1 MNGNSPPILRL
12 ESLTVW
18 RRNALVWRKLMAASL
33 LMHFG
38 EPLIYLLG
46 IGYGLGRFVG
56 EIDGMPYF
64 TFLASGF
71 IAWSAMN
78 VASMESMWSVYTR
91 MVPQQTYEA
100 ILATPAEVDDIV
112 IGELLWCGTKSLMSG
127 SAILAVAAML
137 GAVNDWDA
145 LLIIPVIFLTGVCFA
160 APGLVVTAYVRAYE
174 YFNFYM
180 TLIMTPMFILC
191 GVFYPVSSL
200 PGPVQSAV
208 QFLPLTHAVEIIRP
222 IVVGQPVTDLGLH
235 LGALTI
241 FGLVSTWAA
250 TILFRR
256 RLIQ

>member
-1 MNGNSPPILRL
+1 MNASSPPSLRL

-33 LMHFG
+33 LLHFG

-137 GAVNDWDA
+137 GAVNDWSA

-160 APGLVVTAYVRAYE
+160 APGLVVTAYARAYE

-235 LGALTI
+235 LGALAL

-256 RLIQ
+256 RLVQ

>member
-1 MNGNSPPILRL
+1 MNASSPPTLRL

-33 LMHFG
+33 LLHFG

-137 GAVNDWDA
+137 GAVNDWSA

-160 APGLVVTAYVRAYE
+160 APGLVVTAYARGYE

-180 TLIMTPMFILC
+180 TLVMTPMFILC

-235 LGALTI
+235 LGALAL

-256 RLIQ
+256 RLVQ

>member
-1 MNGNSPPILRL
+1 MNASSPPTLRL

-33 LMHFG
+33 LLHFG

-137 GAVNDWDA
+137 GAVNDWSA

-160 APGLVVTAYVRAYE
+160 APGLVVTAYARAYE

-200 PGPVQSAV
+200 PGPVQLAV

-235 LGALTI
+235 LGALAL

-256 RLIQ
+256 RLVQ

>member
-1 MNGNSPPILRL
+1 MNASSPPTLRL

-33 LMHFG
+33 LLHFG

-137 GAVNDWDA
+137 GAVNDWSA

-160 APGLVVTAYVRAYE
+160 APGLVVTAYARAYE

-180 TLIMTPMFILC
+180 TLVMTPMFILC

-208 QFLPLTHAVEIIRP
+208 QLLPLTHAVEIIRP

-235 LGALTI
+235 LGALAL

-256 RLIQ
+256 RLVQ

>member
-1 MNGNSPPILRL
+1 MNASSPPTLRL

-33 LMHFG
+33 LLHFG

-137 GAVNDWDA
+137 GAVNDWSA

-160 APGLVVTAYVRAYE
+160 APGLVVTAYARAYE

-208 QFLPLTHAVEIIRP
+208 QLLPLTHAVEIIRP

-235 LGALTI
+235 LGALAL

-256 RLIQ
+256 RLVQ

>member
-1 MNGNSPPILRL
+1 MNASSPPTLRL

-18 RRNALVWRKLMAASL
+18 RRNAMVWRKLMAASL
-33 LMHFG
+33 LLHFG

-137 GAVNDWDA
+137 GAVNDWSA

-160 APGLVVTAYVRAYE
+160 APGLVVTAYARAYE

-180 TLIMTPMFILC
+180 TLVMTPMFILC

-208 QFLPLTHAVEIIRP
+208 QLLPLTHAVEIIRP

-235 LGALTI
+235 LGALAL

-256 RLIQ
+256 RLVQ

>member
-1 MNGNSPPILRL
+1 MNASSPPTLRL

-33 LMHFG
+33 LLHFG

-137 GAVNDWDA
+137 GAVNDWSA

-160 APGLVVTAYVRAYE
+160 APGLVVTAYARTYE

-180 TLIMTPMFILC
+180 TLVMTPMFILC

-208 QFLPLTHAVEIIRP
+208 QLLPLTHAVEIIRP

-235 LGALTI
+235 LGALAL
-241 FGLVSTWAA
+241 FGLVTTWAA

-256 RLIQ
+256 RLVQ

>member
-235 LGALTI
+235 LGALAL

-256 RLIQ
+256 RLVQ

>member
-1 MNGNSPPILRL
+1 MNASSPPTLRL

-33 LMHFG
+33 LLHFG

-100 ILATPAEVDDIV
+100 ILATPAEIDDIV

-137 GAVNDWDA
+137 GAVNDWSA

-160 APGLVVTAYVRAYE
+160 APGLVVTAYARTYE

-180 TLIMTPMFILC
+180 TLVMTPMFILC

-208 QFLPLTHAVEIIRP
+208 QLLPLTHAVEIIRP

-235 LGALTI
+235 LGALAL
-241 FGLVSTWAA
+241 FGLVTTWAA

-256 RLIQ
+256 RLVQ

>member
-1 MNGNSPPILRL
+1 MNASSPPTLRL

-33 LMHFG
+33 LLHFG

-137 GAVNDWDA
+137 GAVNDWRA

-160 APGLVVTAYVRAYE
+160 APGLVVTAYARAYE

-235 LGALTI
+235 LGALAL

-256 RLIQ
+256 RLVQ

>member
-56 EIDGMPYF
+56 EIDGIPYF

>member
-1 MNGNSPPILRL
+1 MNASSPPTLRL

-33 LMHFG
+33 LLHFG

-56 EIDGMPYF
+56 EIDGIPYF

-137 GAVNDWDA
+137 GAVNDWSA

-160 APGLVVTAYVRAYE
+160 APGLVVTAYARAYE

-180 TLIMTPMFILC
+180 TLVMTPMFILC

-208 QFLPLTHAVEIIRP
+208 QLLPLTHAVEIIRP

-235 LGALTI
+235 LGALAL

-256 RLIQ
+256 RLVQ

>member
-137 GAVNDWDA
+137 GAVNDWSA

-160 APGLVVTAYVRAYE
+160 APGLVVTAYARAYE

-180 TLIMTPMFILC
+180 TLVMTPMFILC

-208 QFLPLTHAVEIIRP
+208 QLLPLTHAVEIIRP

-235 LGALTI
+235 LGALAL
-241 FGLVSTWAA
+241 FGLVTTWAA

-256 RLIQ
+256 RLVQ

>member
-1 MNGNSPPILRL
+1 MNASSPPTLRL

-18 RRNALVWRKLMAASL
+18 RRNAMVWRKLMAASL
-33 LMHFG
+33 LLHFG

-137 GAVNDWDA
+137 GAVNDWSA

-160 APGLVVTAYVRAYE
+160 APGLVVTAYARAYE

-180 TLIMTPMFILC
+180 TLVMTPMFILC

-208 QFLPLTHAVEIIRP
+208 QVLPLTHAVEIIRP
-222 IVVGQPVTDLGLH
+222 SVVGQPVTDLGLH
-235 LGALTI
+235 LGALAL

-256 RLIQ
+256 RLVQ

>member
-1 MNGNSPPILRL
+1 MNASSPPTLRL

-33 LMHFG
+33 LLHFG

-91 MVPQQTYEA
+91 MVPQKTYEA

-160 APGLVVTAYVRAYE
+160 APGLIVTAYARAYE

-235 LGALTI
+235 LGALI
-241 FGLVSTWAA
+241 LFGLVSTWIA

-256 RLIQ
+256 RLVQ

>member
-1 MNGNSPPILRL
+1 MNASSPPTLRL

-33 LMHFG
+33 LLHFG

-137 GAVNDWDA
+137 GAVNDWSA

-160 APGLVVTAYVRAYE
+160 APGLVVTAYARGYE

-208 QFLPLTHAVEIIRP
+208 QLLPLTHAVEIIRP

-235 LGALTI
+235 LGALAL
-241 FGLVSTWAA
+241 FGLVTTWAA

-256 RLIQ
+256 RLVQ

>member
-1 MNGNSPPILRL
+1 MNASSPPTLRL

-33 LMHFG
+33 LLHFG

-137 GAVNDWDA
+137 GAVNDWSA

-160 APGLVVTAYVRAYE
+160 APGLVVTAYARAYE

-180 TLIMTPMFILC
+180 TLVMTPMFILC

-208 QFLPLTHAVEIIRP
+208 QLLPLTHAVEIIRP

-235 LGALTI
+235 LGALAL
-241 FGLVSTWAA
+241 FGLVTTWAA

-256 RLIQ
+256 RLVQ

>member
-1 MNGNSPPILRL
+1 MNASSPPTLRL

-33 LMHFG
+33 LLHFG

-137 GAVNDWDA
+137 GAVNDWSA

-160 APGLVVTAYVRAYE
+160 APGLVVTAYARGYE

-235 LGALTI
+235 LGALAL

-256 RLIQ
+256 RLVQ

>member
-1 MNGNSPPILRL
+1 MNASSPPSLRL

-33 LMHFG
+33 LLHFG

-56 EIDGMPYF
+56 EIAGMPYF

-137 GAVNDWDA
+137 GAVNDWSA

-160 APGLVVTAYVRAYE
+160 APGLVVTAYARAYE

-180 TLIMTPMFILC
+180 TLVMTPMFILC

-235 LGALTI
+235 LGALAL

-256 RLIQ
+256 RLVQ

>member
-1 MNGNSPPILRL
+1 MNASSPPTLRL

-33 LMHFG
+33 LLHFG

-137 GAVNDWDA
+137 GAVNDWSA

-160 APGLVVTAYVRAYE
+160 APGLVVTAYARGYE

-235 LGALTI
+235 LGALAL
-241 FGLVSTWAA
+241 FGLVTTWAA

-256 RLIQ
+256 RLVQ

>member
-1 MNGNSPPILRL
+1 MNASSPPTLRL

-33 LMHFG
+33 LLHFG

-56 EIDGMPYF
+56 EIDGIPYF

-112 IGELLWCGTKSLMSG
+112 IGELLWCGTKSLVSG
-127 SAILAVAAML
+127 SAILAVAAVL

-145 LLIIPVIFLTGVCFA
+145 LLVIPVIFLTGV
-160 APGLVVTAYVRAYE
+160 
-174 YFNFYM
+174 
-180 TLIMTPMFILC
+180 
-191 GVFYPVSSL
+191 
-200 PGPVQSAV
+200 
-208 QFLPLTHAVEIIRP
+208 
-222 IVVGQPVTDLGLH
+222 
-235 LGALTI
+235 
-241 FGLVSTWAA
+241 
-250 TILFRR
+250 
-256 RLIQ
+256 

>member
-33 LMHFG
+33 LLHFG

-137 GAVNDWDA
+137 GAVNDWSA

-160 APGLVVTAYVRAYE
+160 APGLVVTAYARTYE

-180 TLIMTPMFILC
+180 TLVMTPMFILC

-208 QFLPLTHAVEIIRP
+208 QLLPLTHAVEIIRP

-235 LGALTI
+235 LGALAL
-241 FGLVSTWAA
+241 FGLVTTWAA

-256 RLIQ
+256 RLVQ

>member
-1 MNGNSPPILRL
+1 MNASSPPTLRL

-33 LMHFG
+33 LLHFG

-160 APGLVVTAYVRAYE
+160 APGLIVTAYARAYE

-191 GVFYPVSSL
+191 GVFYPVNSL

-235 LGALTI
+235 LGALAL

-256 RLIQ
+256 RLVQ

>member
-1 MNGNSPPILRL
+1 MNAGSPPTLRL

-33 LMHFG
+33 LLHFG

-137 GAVNDWDA
+137 GAVNDWRA

-160 APGLVVTAYVRAYE
+160 APGLVVTAYARAYE

-235 LGALTI
+235 LGALAL